1 MSSEALAQP
10 HTGQP
15 TTGLDEIRLMT
26 ERGIKPPMMDL
37 LGIDLTAAEEGR
49 VVFTATPSRRVYNPL
64 GIAHGG
70 FAATMLD
77 SACGLAAKSATRDLS
92 DCVTLELKISYHAPL
107 DESVGEVR
115 AIGTVVSMG
124 RRVAHTRAEILD
136 AGDRLYASATST
148 LLLAARAPRS
158 NSRSNQG

>member
-1 MSSEALAQP
+1 MQP
-10 HTGQP
+10 K
-15 TTGLDEIRLMT
+15 TGLDEIRLMI

-37 LGIDLTAAEEGR
+37 LDIDLTAAEEGR

-70 FAATMLD
+70 FAATLLD
-77 SACGLAAKSATRDLS
+77 SACGLAAKSATSDLT
-92 DCVTLELKISYHAPL
+92 DCVTLELKISYHAAL

-124 RRVAHTRAEILD
+124 RRVAHTKAEIVD
-136 AGDRLYASATST
+136 SGDRLYATATST
-148 LLLAARAPRS
+148 LLLAARR
-158 NSRSNQG
+158 NRDEG